1 LSEIRATTI
10 SDAAGTGPIT
20 LTGQSAAKAYMLFDG
35 STNTI
40 EKSFNIASLTDNG
53 TGQHDGNFTS
63 NMDSIN
69 FSAPACCRTGGGQGD
84 KHYTNPNSAG
94 NVDVTLYNSIRRP
107 SMSTLT
113 VSNIK
118 ATGETASRAV
128 SGVAAA
134 WANIK
139 GDGTAAINNSA
150 NASSI
155 TDNGTGDYTVA
166 FTNSFG
172 NITYVVGGN
181 AAGMTNSD
189 SFVICGV
196 ADGNVYRTSSNIRF
210 QVRYAPAN
218 SLGDRDY
225 VNTMFV
231 GDLA

>member
-1 LSEIRATTI
+1 
-10 SDAAGTGPIT
+10 
-20 LTGQSAAKAYMLFDG
+20 
-35 STNTI
+35 
-40 EKSFNIASLTDNG
+40 
-53 TGQHDGNFTS
+53 
-63 NMDSIN
+63 
-69 FSAPACCRTGGGQGD
+69 
-84 KHYTNPNSAG
+84 
-94 NVDVTLYNSIRRP
+94 
-107 SMSTLT
+107 MSTLQVT
-113 VSNIK
+113 NIK

-139 GDGTAAINNSA
+139 GDGTPAINNSA

-181 AAGMTNSD
+181 AAGITNSD

-196 ADGNVYRTSSNIRF
+196 GDGSVYRTSSNIRF
-210 QVRYAPAN
+210 QVRYAPSN
-218 SLGDRDY
+218 SAQDRDY